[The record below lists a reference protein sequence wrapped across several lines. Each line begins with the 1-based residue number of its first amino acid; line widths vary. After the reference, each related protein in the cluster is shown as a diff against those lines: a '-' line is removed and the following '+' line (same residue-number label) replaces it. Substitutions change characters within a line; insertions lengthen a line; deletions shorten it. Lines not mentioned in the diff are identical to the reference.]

1 MKRPLFVFLG
11 LLIAVVAAA
20 ALTLSESLKDDSN
33 YPLPV
38 DSEEYGDE
46 WFWADTDGDGT
57 NDYAFRLNERG
68 DLWYEVMDFNGD
80 GMLDNFYY
88 REAGVLVQQE
98 LDTNFDGVVDLWVLM
113 EDGIHVRG
121 YMRDTD
127 FDGSVDVEKD
137 YGE

>member
-1 MKRPLFVFLG
+1 LLG

-46 WFWADTDGDGT
+46 WFWADTDGDGA

-88 REAGVLVQQE
+88 RQAGVLVQQE